1 MVQACRVTLSGLLNF
16 TDGLWSCCG
25 SERIIIFTTNHIEK
39 LDGALLRSGR
49 MDMHIH
55 MSWCTFP
62 AFQILAY
69 NNLGLETHPLFPE
82 VEKAI
87 FDKAITP
94 ADVSELLLKKKRD
107 STAALEGLIQV
118 LLQETQLVSELPAAE
133 NFQQQEKHDTVSV
146 TADGSPLAAH
156 ESGAC

>member
-1 MVQACRVTLSGLLNF
+1 
-16 TDGLWSCCG
+16 
-25 SERIIIFTTNHIEK
+25 
-39 LDGALLRSGR
+39 

-69 NNLGLETHPLFPE
+69 NNLGLETHALFPE

-118 LLQETQLVSELPAAE
+118 LLQETQLVSELPAAV
-133 NFQQQEKHDTVSV
+133 NFQQQEKYDTVSV
-146 TADGSPLAAH
+146 TADGSPLAAD
-156 ESGAC
+156 ESGAVEDLKANAENLKACLQQQQQHYCSKLII